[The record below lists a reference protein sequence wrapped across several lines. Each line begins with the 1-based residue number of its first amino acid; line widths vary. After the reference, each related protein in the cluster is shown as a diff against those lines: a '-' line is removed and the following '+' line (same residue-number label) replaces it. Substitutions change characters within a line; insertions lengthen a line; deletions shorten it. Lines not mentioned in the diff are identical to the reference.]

1 MMSTCVYSSAVQKH
15 CQIRLFEW
23 ESLGAF
29 FAVKKFSKKVKFR
42 RFSIV
47 CTVWFDVS
55 RDDLLFFF
63 KKKGDVLVLF
73 LDYKISVIK
82 TCPWK
87 PRGTPNFHRH
97 QAHISSESENK
108 CA

>member
-1 MMSTCVYSSAVQKH
+1 MSTCVYSSAVQKH

-42 RFSIV
+42 RFSIM

-55 RDDLLFFF
+55 RDDL
-63 KKKGDVLVLF
+63 F
-73 LDYKISVIK
+73 LMFWFCFWIIRLASSKPAHGNLGAHLISIGIK
-82 TCPWK
+82 LT
-87 PRGTPNFHRH
+87 
-97 QAHISSESENK
+97 
-108 CA
+108 

>member
-63 KKKGDVLVLF
+63 LKKKEMFWFCFWIIRLASSKPAHGNLGAHL
-73 LDYKISVIK
+73 ISIGIK
-82 TCPWK
+82 LT
-87 PRGTPNFHRH
+87 
-97 QAHISSESENK
+97 
-108 CA
+108 